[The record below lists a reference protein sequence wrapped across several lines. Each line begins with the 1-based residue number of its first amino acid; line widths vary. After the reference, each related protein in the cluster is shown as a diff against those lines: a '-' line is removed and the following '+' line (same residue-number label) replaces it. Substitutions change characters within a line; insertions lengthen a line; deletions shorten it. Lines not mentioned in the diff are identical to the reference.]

1 MKTLIEYIQELEQ
14 TAPISVSDQDVEENL
29 DIDFDDD
36 DETVL
41 TDIERLK
48 NQAGIS
54 SAIKHASA
62 KLIGN
67 LK

>member
-1 MKTLIEYIQELEQ
+1 MGHMKINEIILNEGFGRMVQPE
-14 TAPISVSDQDVEENL
+14 DMEENL
-29 DIDFDDD
+29 DLDFNDD

-48 NQAGIS
+48 NQAGIK

>member
-1 MKTLIEYIQELEQ
+1 MEYIQELEQ
-14 TAPISVSDQDVEENL
+14 TAPISVSDSDVEENL
-29 DIDFDDD
+29 NIDFNDD

-41 TDIERLK
+41 KDLERLK
-48 NQAGIS
+48 NKAGIK
-54 SAIKHASA
+54 SAIKHASD

>member
-1 MKTLIEYIQELEQ
+1 MEYIQELEQ

>member
-1 MKTLIEYIQELEQ
+1 MKTLMEYIQELEQ

>member
-1 MKTLIEYIQELEQ
+1 MKINEIILNEGFGRMVQPE
-14 TAPISVSDQDVEENL
+14 DMEENL
-29 DIDFDDD
+29 DLDFNDD

-48 NQAGIS
+48 NQAGIK

>member
-1 MKTLIEYIQELEQ
+1 MGHMKINEIILNEGFGRMVQPE
-14 TAPISVSDQDVEENL
+14 DMEENL
-29 DIDFDDD
+29 DLDFNDD

-48 NQAGIS
+48 NQAGIK
-54 SAIKHASA
+54 SAIKHASD

>member
-1 MKTLIEYIQELEQ
+1 MEYIQELEQ
-14 TAPISVSDQDVEENL
+14 HAPISVSDQDVEENL

-41 TDIERLK
+41 KDLERLK
-48 NQAGIS
+48 NQAGIT
-54 SAIKHASA
+54 SATKHASA
-62 KLIGN
+62 KLIGD